1 MDNRIGRRGIML
13 GVAVAVAAPFGTR
26 GQTVPPIET
35 PPPVTIPIPRPTP
48 PPSAPVLTGID
59 KTKIYYV
66 FFNQGIDV
74 ASMRALRRQL
84 AALVEAGVSQ
94 IVLVL
99 NSAGGEM
106 LASLTTYSFIRSLPA
121 RVDTHAQGFVASA
134 ATVLF
139 LAGEDR
145 SADRTARF
153 LFHPTQTTM
162 TGSVNEQQLHDRMVV
177 VDNID
182 GEMRQIYRDRT
193 KLTDEQITLFGQSE
207 VIFTADQ
214 AADAGVIQTVADLKI
229 PGGQTARM
237 VFLD

>member
-13 GVAVAVAAPFGTR
+13 GVAAAAAAPFGTR

-153 LFHPTQTTM
+153 LFHPTQTTI